1 MHSRHTA
8 KAAQAIRE
16 VVSSTILSGIRDP
29 RVQNVTV
36 LRVEVTPNLQSA
48 RIYVSVLGDEK
59 VQALTMHGLN
69 ASRGFLQSKVAARV
83 QTRNTPILK
92 FILDQGVKR
101 SAAASVLLKD
111 LLGDQ
116 AGAAGGVERDLEI
129 DSLASMTSGGRPGP
143 LTPPP
148 APPAW
153 SDRNPFELRS
163 AEASPTA
170 VEDDDDLEADD
181 DTDEDETDDDE
192 YEEFTDDK
200 VQPN

>member
-29 RVQNVTV
+29 RVKNVTV

-48 RIYVSVLGDEK
+48 RVYVSVLGDEK

-101 SAAASVLLKD
+101 SAAASVLLKE

-116 AGAAGGVERDLEI
+116 AGTAGEVERDAEI
-129 DSLASMTSGGRPGP
+129 ESLASMTSGGRPGP

-148 APPAW
+148 APPTW
-153 SDRNPFELRS
+153 NNGNPFETRF
-163 AEASPTA
+163 ADESPTA
-170 VEDDDDLEADD
+170 IDDDDDLETDD
-181 DTDEDETDDDE
+181 DTDDGTDDDE
-192 YEEFTDDK
+192 GEEFTDDK
-200 VQPN
+200 DQPN